1 MQLVSAQEAD
11 TPSASSLHLNSA
23 QFNSTSALLA
33 QLKLNNPIVA
43 ETYPAQGRVSYEHV
57 DIMWGVLHQSMHM
70 HNMCGSLGMVWIRNI
85 RRNYVS
91 TSYFVSEFVI
101 HTDHEAL
108 RYITGQHKLK
118 NRHAKWV
125 EFLESFPYV
134 IRYKKGKENVVADA
148 LSRRYALLSYLDLH
162 LIGFAYI
169 RELYSTDSDFR
180 DKFYACEKGADGK
193 FYRHDGYLF
202 KENMICIPQGSM
214 RDILIREAH
223 EGGLMGHFGVTK
235 TLHTLKEHM
244 FWPKMRRDVERFCER
259 CVTCKKA
266 KSKVSPH
273 GLYLPLPIP
282 DTPWTDISM
291 DFVLGL
297 PRTRTCRD
305 SIFVV
310 VDRFSKMAHF
320 IACHKT
326 DDVVNVANLFFREI
340 VRLHGIPKSI
350 VSDKD
355 VKFLSHFWRTLWSK
369 IGTKLMFSTTCHPQ
383 TDGQTE
389 VVNRVLSTLLRSIIK
404 KNIKTW
410 EDCLPHRVIG
420 PCGRTSGSTIGA
432 GANVLTSH
440 SATNMSPFEVVYGFN
455 PITPLDLLP
464 LPQEHVISKDGKARA
479 DYVKPQQRLK
489 ILPRG
494 DGPFQVLEKV
504 NDNAYKLD
512 LPGDYIVSATFNVS
526 DLSPYDNSAD
536 LRTNPFQE
544 GGDDVSTTMPTKVAD
559 PEVLP
564 LGPITRSRARKFRE
578 VLSLTCPKLS
588 DSFDDVGALDNK
600 FFNVLH
606 TDVDLRLAR
615 LKFTSSYAARF
626 SSTNSTSALLAQLK
640 LNNPEVAETYSTC
653 GRVSYKCMAA
663 PPRHVHDHLLVHVH
677 GMCSH
682 TQAKHE
688 FTYNLP
694 RSATYEET
702 TFRQVTSYHIVIR
715 ASVMDC
721 L

>member
-1 MQLVSAQEAD
+1 MKSKQIRDENEFPSKLEWVWVHFRKERFPAQRSSKLLPRGDGPFQVMAKVNENAYKLDLPGEYNEFANNSPRSVTIEETPFRQLVSAQEAD

-70 HNMCGSLGMVWIRNI
+70 HNMCGSLG
-85 RRNYVS
+85 
-91 TSYFVSEFVI
+91 
-101 HTDHEAL
+101 
-108 RYITGQHKLK
+108 QHKLK
-118 NRHAKWV
+118 KRHAKWV

-134 IRYKKGKENVVADA
+134 IHYKKGKENVVADA

-169 RELYSTDSDFR
+169 RELYSADSDFR

-202 KENMICIPQGSM
+202 KENRICIPQGSM

-235 TLHTLKEHM
+235 TLHSLKEHM

-297 PRTRTCRD
+297 PRTRTGRD

-326 DDVVNVANLFFREI
+326 DDIVNVANLFFQEI
-340 VRLHGIPKSI
+340 VRLHGIHRSI
-350 VSDKD
+350 VSDRD

-369 IGTKLMFSTTCHPQ
+369 I
-383 TDGQTE
+383 E
-389 VVNRVLSTLLRSIIK
+389 
-404 KNIKTW
+404 
-410 EDCLPHRVIG
+410 RVIG
-420 PCGRTSGSTIGA
+420 HCGRTSGSTIGA
-432 GANVLTSH
+432 GAYVLTSH
-440 SATNMSPFEVVYGFN
+440 SATKMSPFE
-455 PITPLDLLP
+455 
-464 LPQEHVISKDGKARA
+464 VISKDGKARA
-479 DYVKPQQRLK
+479 DYVKRLHQQVKENLERRTRQYEKQANKGRKRVTFDVGDWVWVHFRKERFPAQRRLK

-544 GGDDVSTTMPTKVAD
+544 GGM
-559 PEVLP
+559 
-564 LGPITRSRARKFRE
+564 
-578 VLSLTCPKLS
+578 
-588 DSFDDVGALDNK
+588 
-600 FFNVLH
+600 
-606 TDVDLRLAR
+606 
-615 LKFTSSYAARF
+615 
-626 SSTNSTSALLAQLK
+626 
-640 LNNPEVAETYSTC
+640 
-653 GRVSYKCMAA
+653 M
-663 PPRHVHDHLLVHVH
+663 
-677 GMCSH
+677 
-682 TQAKHE
+682 
-688 FTYNLP
+688 
-694 RSATYEET
+694 
-702 TFRQVTSYHIVIR
+702 
-715 ASVMDC
+715 
-721 L
+721 